1 MKTKKTITKLMT
13 SAVMTASAFAP
24 SFAQNNLG
32 ADCGCP
38 SVSSRSTVV
47 NLSTLTTQVNGLRVF
62 SNPSTVLTCDKM
74 YILDAQI
81 HVDSLA
87 AVTIQPGVVIKAKT
101 IAASLDGTAPAL
113 VVQRGGKIF
122 ATGTESCPVVFTAE
136 ADPMDNT
143 YGITNKGQWGGV
155 VVLGKAKNNLDAT
168 TNVGS
173 GKLGT
178 GVAGVGFIEGF
189 PAVNERNKF
198 GMPVGQEDDNDNSGI
213 MTYVS
218 IRHGGAIVG
227 ANNELNGLTLGS
239 VGRGTTIHH
248 IEVVSNLDD
257 GIEFFGGTVDLKYGS
272 VLFNDDDAFDW
283 DLGWSGRGQFWTAVK
298 TDQTT
303 ASGGDNGFE
312 SDGDDNKIN
321 AAYQSNPTVYNCTFI
336 GSNNINGVA
345 TQKGVGAMLK
355 EQTQGTIK
363 NSVIANYQVG
373 VDIKNDNTRPAD
385 DVYEN
390 WINGTLK
397 FECNT
402 LVGNTSQFRIN
413 NATPSQSDS
422 TKFITT
428 DKNVLT
434 ASVVGFSPLH
444 TMNVSTNAVTVKLDA
459 TPNPALATTC
469 TPPTDGFFTTTNYR
483 GAFEAN
489 KKSWLS
495 NYTIEALKDMTSGLV
510 PCPTDINVDGSTNNT
525 DFLQLLGNFNSSCD

>member
-13 SAVMTASAFAP
+13 SAVITAASFAP

-38 SVSSRSTVV
+38 SVSSRTTVV
-47 NLSTLTTQVNGLRVF
+47 NLSNLTTQVNGLRVF
-62 SNPSTVLTCDKM
+62 TDANPVLTCDKM

-81 HVDSLA
+81 HVDTLKSL
-87 AVTIQPGVVIKAKT
+87 TIQPGVVIKAKT

-113 VVQRGGKIF
+113 IVQRGGKIF
-122 ATGTESCPVVFTAE
+122 ATGTEACPVVFTAE

-143 YGITNKGQWGGV
+143 YGIANKGQWGGL
-155 VVLGKAKNNLDAT
+155 VVLGRAKNNLNAT
-168 TNVGS
+168 TNVGA

-178 GVAGVGFIEGF
+178 GIAGVGFIEGF

-198 GMPVGQEDDNDNSGI
+198 GMQVGQEDDNDNSGI
-213 MTYVS
+213 LTYVS

-227 ANNELNGLTLGS
+227 SNNELNGLTLGS

-283 DLGWSGRGQFWTAVK
+283 DLGWSGRGQFWTAIK

-312 SDGDDNKIN
+312 SDGDDNKAN

-345 TQKGVGAMLK
+345 TQKGAAAWLK

-363 NSVIANYQVG
+363 SSVLANYQHG
-373 VDIKNDNTRPAD
+373 VNFINDATRTGD
-385 DVYEN
+385 DAYDN

-402 LVGNTSQFRIN
+402 LVANTNQFRVSS
-413 NATPSQSDS
+413 AAPSQSDS
-422 TKFITT
+422 LKFTT
-428 DKNVLT
+428 DNNVMV
-434 ASVVGFSPLH
+434 ASVVGFSPVH
-444 TMNVSTNAVTVKLDA
+444 NMITSTNVVSVKLDA

-469 TPPTDGFFTTTNYR
+469 TPPADGFSLQQLTTVV
-483 GAFEAN
+483 
-489 KKSWLS
+489 L
-495 NYTIEALKDMTSGLV
+495 LKQTKNHG
-510 PCPTDINVDGSTNNT
+510 CQTT
-525 DFLQLLGNFNSSCD
+525 Q